1 MKNDN
6 PIKFYFDRKRIV
18 LAIIVLVAFAGI
30 SVWFIKEPE
39 KFIRNVFMKK
49 FHVQL
54 LGYLSFTSTLI
65 MTSAYLVLLFRRKT
79 ALIIAD
85 NYLIDNT
92 KFDSVGRIDFDEI
105 ISVQK
110 LNKYNVEIG
119 LKESVL
125 ESKKMNVLQKII
137 YLLTNW
143 YWQRY
148 SIRITC
154 VHIRDCNRDKLY
166 RLLKTAISQS
176 KKPPE
181 TNR

>member
-1 MKNDN
+1 MKSDK

-18 LAIIVLVAFAGI
+18 LAIIILVAFGGI

-49 FHVQL
+49 IHVQL
-54 LGYLSFTSTLI
+54 LGYLSFIFTLI
-65 MTSAYLVLLFRRKT
+65 MIGAYLVLLFRRKT

-92 KFDSVGRIDFDEI
+92 KFDSVGRIDFSEI
-105 ISVQK
+105 TSVRK
-110 LNKYNVEIG
+110 FKKYNVEIG
-119 LKESVL
+119 LKESVFQL
-125 ESKKMNVLQKII
+125 KKMNIFQKIVF
-137 YLLTNW
+137 LLTNW

-154 VHIRDCNRDKLY
+154 VHIRNCNRDQLY
-166 RLLKTAISQS
+166 DLLTKAINKS
-176 KKPPE
+176 K
-181 TNR
+181 